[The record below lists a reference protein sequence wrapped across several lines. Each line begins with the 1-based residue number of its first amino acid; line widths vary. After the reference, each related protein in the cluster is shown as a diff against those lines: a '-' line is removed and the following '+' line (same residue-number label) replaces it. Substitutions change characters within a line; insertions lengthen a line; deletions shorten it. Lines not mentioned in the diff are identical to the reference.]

1 MYAIIEA
8 KTKRIVSQADDL
20 KSAMLTVLEFEGEKN
35 DVLGE
40 FYAQE
45 VSHTELQEYRAR
57 SAGKLTFYN
66 TVKLDNRV
74 QYAYLHLSADT
85 QQKLIFE
92 NEQDAE
98 VYALRNKLMFI
109 GSV

>member
-8 KTKRIVSQADDL
+8 NTKRIVSQADDL
-20 KSAMLTVLEFEGEKN
+20 KSAMLTVLEFEGEN
-35 DVLGE
+35 SEGGE

-45 VSHTELQEYRAR
+45 ISHTELQEYRAR

-74 QYAYLHLSADT
+74 QYVYLHLSDDT
-85 QQKLIFE
+85 QQKLIFQ

-98 VYALRNKLMFI
+98 VYALRNKLIFI